1 MAGRCVR
8 LLLPGRGAR
17 PALGVDL
24 GDNEAGR
31 LLLDE
36 RRGLDREVEL
46 LRTEGSSNAPVI
58 AGIRAA
64 RAAERVIH
72 SSQRR
77 SIIYNVLAV
86 AAAAAGLVNP
96 LVAAILMPLSS
107 SIVIWNAA
115 RVERIIQA
123 EEACVR

>member
-1 MAGRCVR
+1 
-8 LLLPGRGAR
+8 
-17 PALGVDL
+17 
-24 GDNEAGR
+24 
-31 LLLDE
+31 
-36 RRGLDREVEL
+36 
-46 LRTEGSSNAPVI
+46 VI

-77 SIIYNVLAV
+77 SIAYNVLAV

-107 SIVIWNAA
+107 SMVIWNAA
-115 RVERIIQA
+115 RVERLVRA
-123 EEACVR
+123 EEACGQ